1 MCRLESNLVVIESGN
16 AEIIFVKD
24 IGYNFK
30 SCINIH
36 LANQY
41 MILWVSFYVQKFLF
55 ESMSVDLLI
64 RVKPNILP
72 EHF

>member
-1 MCRLESNLVVIESGN
+1 MCRLESNLVVIESRN

-24 IGYNFK
+24 IGYNFML
-30 SCINIH
+30 CINIH